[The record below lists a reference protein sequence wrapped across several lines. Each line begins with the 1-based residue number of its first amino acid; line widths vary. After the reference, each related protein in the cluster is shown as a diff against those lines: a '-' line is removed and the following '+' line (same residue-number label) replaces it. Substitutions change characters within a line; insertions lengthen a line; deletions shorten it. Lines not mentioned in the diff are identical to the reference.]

1 MTKKSMFKL
10 FQNSVSGDLFN
21 TLARFLSNSK
31 QRVVLKGQI
40 STWENVSVGVRQ
52 GSVLGPPLFLIYV

>member
-1 MTKKSMFKL
+1 MFKL